1 MTKRKKTEIKTLQES
16 KDDFTEDKKD
26 DDENVVKEDTKLETQ
41 DAMQKVETELELDE
55 PKKEN
60 TTIQDLKDYLME
72 DQKDSLNVIKD
83 EVKLFTQDT
92 MQDVEH
98 ELKLDES
105 KKEEKDDMLS
115 TFEDLKP
122 EMKSVDD
129 LVTF

>member
-1 MTKRKKTEIKTLQES
+1 
-16 KDDFTEDKKD
+16 
-26 DDENVVKEDTKLETQ
+26 
-41 DAMQKVETELELDE
+41 
-55 PKKEN
+55 
-60 TTIQDLKDYLME
+60 LKAYLME
-72 DQKDSLNVIKD
+72 DKADSLNVVKD
-83 EVKLFTQDT
+83 DVKVVTQEA
-92 MQDVEH
+92 MQEEN

>member
-1 MTKRKKTEIKTLQES
+1 MNTS
-16 KDDFTEDKKD
+16 KISNDVREE
-26 DDENVVKEDTKLETQ
+26 EN
-41 DAMQKVETELELDE
+41 
-55 PKKEN
+55 
-60 TTIQDLKDYLME
+60 
-72 DQKDSLNVIKD
+72 
-83 EVKLFTQDT
+83 
-92 MQDVEH
+92 

>member
-1 MTKRKKTEIKTLQES
+1 MSAEK
-16 KDDFTEDKKD
+16 
-26 DDENVVKEDTKLETQ
+26 
-41 DAMQKVETELELDE
+41 
-55 PKKEN
+55 
-60 TTIQDLKDYLME
+60 DLKEYLME
-72 DQKDSLNVIKD
+72 DKVDSLNVVKD
-83 EVKLFTQDT
+83 DVKVVTQEA
-92 MQDVEH
+92 MQEEN